1 MRQKIVLAGATGF
14 IGRWIIEV
22 FQNDFQIIALSR
34 KKVKNNPNQNI
45 LWKEV
50 DLYSMSSTELAL
62 EGADIAIYLV
72 HSMLPSTRLNQGK
85 FEDTDLLLADNFSR
99 AAQKNNLKQI
109 IYIGGILPKDKHKIS
124 NHLLSRYEVEKTLGS
139 RETPLTAI
147 RAGIIIGPG
156 GSSFKIVKNL
166 VKNLPVMACPRWTK
180 SKNQPIDV
188 FDILS
193 LLKQCMGNPKTYS
206 KNIEIGGDQVMSYM
220 DLLRMTSKQMNK
232 KRWIF
237 SIPFFTVGL
246 SKWWVSI
253 FTGTNIDFVSPLVES
268 LKHRMTPN
276 SDCSQLYNI
285 QFTPIEKSIK
295 RALNEKPPSLPS
307 FYYSNTEKNTVRSVQ
322 RILNPKKQNAQW
334 VAKYYP
340 VWLSKKFAGIIN
352 PVFDGSFLRFNLLG
366 INLLELK
373 LIEDR
378 STPNRQLFYITGGV
392 LTKRKDLGWLEFR
405 SILKN
410 EYIITAIHEY
420 VPKLPWM
427 IYRLTQAKMHL
438 YVMKRF
444 EKELKSLK

>member
-139 RETPLTAI
+139 RDTPLTAI

-166 VKNLPVMACPRWTK
+166 VKNLPVMACPQWTK

-276 SDCSQLYNI
+276 SDFSQLYNI

-420 VPKLPWM
+420 VPKLPWV

>member
-139 RETPLTAI
+139 RDTPLTAI

-166 VKNLPVMACPRWTK
+166 VKNLPVMACPQWTK

-268 LKHRMTPN
+268 LKHRMTP
-276 SDCSQLYNI
+276 SCDYSKLYNI

-427 IYRLTQAKMHL
+427 IYTLTQAKMHL

>member
-1 MRQKIVLAGATGF
+1 
-14 IGRWIIEV
+14 
-22 FQNDFQIIALSR
+22 
-34 KKVKNNPNQNI
+34 
-45 LWKEV
+45 
-50 DLYSMSSTELAL
+50 
-62 EGADIAIYLV
+62 
-72 HSMLPSTRLNQGK
+72 
-85 FEDTDLLLADNFSR
+85 
-99 AAQKNNLKQI
+99 
-109 IYIGGILPKDKHKIS
+109 
-124 NHLLSRYEVEKTLGS
+124 
-139 RETPLTAI
+139 
-147 RAGIIIGPG
+147 
-156 GSSFKIVKNL
+156 
-166 VKNLPVMACPRWTK
+166 
-180 SKNQPIDV
+180 
-188 FDILS
+188 
-193 LLKQCMGNPKTYS
+193 
-206 KNIEIGGDQVMSYM
+206 
-220 DLLRMTSKQMNK
+220 
-232 KRWIF
+232 
-237 SIPFFTVGL
+237 
-246 SKWWVSI
+246 
-253 FTGTNIDFVSPLVES
+253 
-268 LKHRMTPN
+268 
-276 SDCSQLYNI
+276 
-285 QFTPIEKSIK
+285 
-295 RALNEKPPSLPS
+295 
-307 FYYSNTEKNTVRSVQ
+307 VRSVQ